1 MEQLIV
7 IVTIIIIE
15 KMATSF
21 THLQRL
27 SHSEILQKR
36 AINGLIIN
44 YSNLKNPVLNYL
56 TYF

>member
-21 THLQRL
+21 THQQRL
-27 SHSEILQKR
+27 SYSEILQNR
-36 AINGLIIN
+36 AINRLIID
-44 YSNLKNPVLNYL
+44 Y
-56 TYF
+56 

>member
-15 KMATSF
+15 KMATGF
-21 THLQRL
+21 TCLQRL

-36 AINGLIIN
+36 AINGLIID
-44 YSNLKNPVLNYL
+44 YSNL
-56 TYF
+56 